1 MVNNEVKYSKP
12 ALEIVTISS
21 ADIITVSSGDNEFD
35 IDDILGALGR
45 S

>member
-1 MVNNEVKYSKP
+1 MVNNEIKYSKP

-21 ADIITVSSGDNEFD
+21 ADIITASGDNEFD
-35 IDDILGALGR
+35 IEDILGALGK